1 MLSSGF
7 APAVLIGGWA
17 LGASLQPTGYNAMV
31 DSISALAAQG
41 AVDSWLMTGALF
53 ALGASYFTTAFGL
66 HAAATPGRVALACA
80 GVASVLVALSP
91 EPAGGTSLRHL
102 VTTGIGFTL
111 LALFPVL
118 AAESETSPV
127 WALRPST
134 GYAVSALMAAGAAW
148 FLIELHGHGAAG
160 LAERILTGAQ
170 ASWPLIVVAACLLAP
185 ARRHELSPLRGVES
199 VDGVRHRSGPV
210 RSQCADYRRP
220 R

>member
-1 MLSSGF
+1 
-7 APAVLIGGWA
+7 
-17 LGASLQPTGYNAMV
+17 MV
-31 DSISALAAQG
+31 DSISALAAEG
-41 AVDSWLMTGALF
+41 AADSWLMTGALF
-53 ALGASYFTTAFGL
+53 ALGVSYFTTAFGL
-66 HAAATPGRVALACA
+66 RAAAAPGRVVLACA
-80 GVASVLVALSP
+80 GMASVLVALSP

-118 AAESETSPV
+118 AAEGENSPI

-134 GYAVSALMAAGAAW
+134 GYAVTALMAAGAAW
-148 FLIELHGHGAAG
+148 FLILLHGHGAAG

-170 ASWPLIVVAACLLAP
+170 ASWPLIVVVACLLAP
-185 ARRHELSPLRGVES
+185 VRQRELSPLRGVES